1 MVDRIAIDWK
11 TSGLDEPTLA
21 LVRFAEKLTRT
32 PAAVTAEDV
41 QALRENGFDDPGIS
55 SCVQVVSYFNYIN
68 RIAEGLGIDHEAW
81 IDAVGR
87 IKDDKEDGYPRQT

>member
-11 TSGLDEPTLA
+11 TSGLDEATLA

-32 PAAVTAEDV
+32 PAAVTEEDV
-41 QALRENGFDDPGIS
+41 QVLRDIGFDDPGIS

-68 RIAEGLGIDHEAW
+68 RIAEGLGIDHEDW
-81 IDAVGR
+81 IDEAGR
-87 IKDDKEDGYPRQT
+87 VIDPG

>member
-32 PAAVTAEDV
+32 PAAVTEEDV
-41 QALRENGFDDPGIS
+41 EVLRDTGFDDPGIS

-68 RIAEGLGIDHEAW
+68 RIAEGLGIDHEDW
-81 IDAVGR
+81 IDEAGR
-87 IKDDKEDGYPRQT
+87 IKGELDN